1 MQLKL
6 CKTDKIEE
14 KYTKNTGEEMRQ
26 RNITGLAKR
35 EQTEEAETTGQEQNE
50 KKGQQNTSL
59 RINKLKSKEKVGR
72 KERNRKKLLTPQNIQ
87 NHNHSRTTRT
97 NR

>member
-50 KKGQQNTSL
+50 KK
-59 RINKLKSKEKVGR
+59 
-72 KERNRKKLLTPQNIQ
+72 
-87 NHNHSRTTRT
+87 
-97 NR
+97 